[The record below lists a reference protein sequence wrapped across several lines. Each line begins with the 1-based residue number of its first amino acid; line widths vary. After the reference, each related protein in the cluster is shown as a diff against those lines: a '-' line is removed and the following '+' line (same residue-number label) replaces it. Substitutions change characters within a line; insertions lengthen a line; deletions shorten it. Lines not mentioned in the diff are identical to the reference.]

1 MAWIGQTGAEKAAF
15 TARPSRG
22 LFGKTPFVGGTGD
35 YRQSERDS
43 QNALEGDPV
52 SARPSSWDWLFSRC
66 FGARIWIIH
75 GVFSTDGTPC

>member
-22 LFGKTPFVGGTGD
+22 LFGKTPFVGGAGD

-52 SARPSSWDWLFSRC
+52 SARPKLMGLVILEMFWSSDLGHTWS
-66 FGARIWIIH
+66 
-75 GVFSTDGTPC
+75 VQY